1 MEHHF
6 YYYLLCILAA
16 IVGFLVVKKITGCM
30 IKVVIA
36 LVVLGVMA
44 FVYFK
49 YIA

>member
-16 IVGFLVVKKITGCM
+16 VVGFLVVKKITGCM

-36 LVVLGVMA
+36 LVVLAAMA
-44 FVYFK
+44 LVYFK
-49 YIA
+49 FIA

>member
-1 MEHHF
+1 MEHNF

-16 IVGFLVVKKITGCM
+16 VIGFLVVKKITSCM

-44 FVYFK
+44 YVYFN